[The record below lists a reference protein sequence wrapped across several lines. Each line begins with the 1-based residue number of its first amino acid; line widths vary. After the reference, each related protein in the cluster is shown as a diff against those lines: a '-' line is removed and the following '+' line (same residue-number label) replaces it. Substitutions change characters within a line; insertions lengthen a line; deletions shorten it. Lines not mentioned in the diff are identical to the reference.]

1 MIVSIIN
8 NKGGVGKTTTSI
20 NLSNCLVINGKTV
33 LLVDADPQAHSSRGL
48 GVRIKSEQ
56 ETLKD
61 VLSIK
66 ADQLYKLFYEKNIKD
81 IIIHAK
87 RRGLDLVPSD
97 TKLSDVIEKLYRTNS
112 LYREDFLLR
121 CLEPVKFDYDYI
133 IIDCPPGLGVLAI
146 NAIKASDFVLIPCEM
161 SRGSLDG
168 IADLLRTIP
177 KVKGEPFKK
186 FRIFMTLVDTR
197 YISSNKYVMRQ
208 LSSRKDKILNT
219 RINRN
224 EPLNRSQLSN
234 KDIFTF
240 SPQSK
245 GARDYSA
252 LTKELLKLWDKD
264 NKPPS

>member
-20 NLSNCLVINGKTV
+20 NLSNCLAINGKTV
-33 LLVDADPQAHSSRGL
+33 LLVDVDPQAHSSRGL
-48 GVRIKSEQ
+48 GVSIKPEQ

-61 VLSIK
+61 VLDIK

-81 IIIHAK
+81 IIVHAK

-97 TKLSDVIEKLYRTNS
+97 TKLSDVIEKLYRTYKS
-112 LYREDFLLR
+112 YRRNFLLK
-121 CLEPVKFDYDYI
+121 CLEPVKSDYDYI
-133 IIDCPPGLGVLAI
+133 IIDCPPGLGVLAV
-146 NAIKASDFVLIPCEM
+146 NAIKASDFILIPCEM

-177 KVKGEPFKK
+177 EIKGAPFNK
-186 FRIFMTLVDTR
+186 FRIFMTLVDTQ
-197 YISSNKYVMRQ
+197 YTSSNKYVMKQ
-208 LSSRKDKILNT
+208 LSSLKNKILKAK
-219 RINRN
+219 INRN
-224 EPLNRSQLSN
+224 ELLNRSQLSN

-240 SPQSK
+240 SPQST

-252 LTKELLKLWDKD
+252 LTKELLKLWGKG
-264 NKPPS
+264 KKSSS

>member
-1 MIVSIIN
+1 MIVSIVN

-48 GVRIKSEQ
+48 GVRIKPEQ

-61 VLSIK
+61 VLGTK
-66 ADQLYKLFYEKNIKD
+66 ADQLYKLFYEKKVKD
-81 IIIHAK
+81 IIVHAK
-87 RRGLDLVPSD
+87 RCGLDLVPSD
-97 TKLSDVIEKLYRTNS
+97 TKLSDVIEKLYRT
-112 LYREDFLLR
+112 YRSYRGDFLLR

-133 IIDCPPGLGVLAI
+133 IIDCPPGLGVLAL
-146 NAIKASDFVLIPCEM
+146 NALKASDYVLIPCEM

-168 IADLLRTIP
+168 IADLLRVIP
-177 KVKGEPFKK
+177 KIKGESFKK
-186 FRIFMTLVDTR
+186 YRIFMTLVDTR
-197 YISSNKYVMRQ
+197 YTSSNKYVMKQ
-208 LSSRKDKILNT
+208 LSSLKNKILNAK
-219 RINRN
+219 INRN
-224 EPLNRSQLSN
+224 EPLNRSQLAN

-252 LTKELLKLWDKD
+252 LTKELLRLWSKD
-264 NKPPS
+264 NKSPS